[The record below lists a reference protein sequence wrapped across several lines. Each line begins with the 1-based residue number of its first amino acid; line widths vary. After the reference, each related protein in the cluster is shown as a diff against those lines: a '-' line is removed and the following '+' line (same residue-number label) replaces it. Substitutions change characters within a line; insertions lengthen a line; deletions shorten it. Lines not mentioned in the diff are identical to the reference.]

1 MEASLP
7 YWIDPM
13 APTLTQ
19 ERFREPGWIF
29 ERKFDGIRLLA
40 YNEGTDVRLFSRNRL
55 PQHLP
60 SVASAIARL
69 PSEDLILDGELTW
82 SDGRIEYH
90 LFDILRQDDRDLT
103 GLPWRDRRYRLEALP
118 LGTPLDLVALVDHAR
133 PWELARVSGW
143 EGVIA
148 KQIDSPYESKRSRH
162 WMKMKCEVEGRFV
175 VGGFTEPRGSRRGLG
190 ALLVGRREGANL
202 VFAGKVGTGLDTR
215 MLIELRRRLDL
226 LEIPGAPFTAG
237 SGLPRADVHWVTP
250 SIEVDVGF
258 IEWTVHNKL
267 RHPRLLAVREAP

>member
-1 MEASLP
+1 VEASLP

-162 WMKMKCEVEGRFV
+162 WMKMKCEVEATWFATRAWRTSRRTEGGRESRLR
-175 VGGFTEPRGSRRGLG
+175 GEGRYGPRHADAHRAAPSARPPRDPRGPLHSGKRI
-190 ALLVGRREGANL
+190 A
-202 VFAGKVGTGLDTR
+202 AG
-215 MLIELRRRLDL
+215 
-226 LEIPGAPFTAG
+226 
-237 SGLPRADVHWVTP
+237 
-250 SIEVDVGF
+250 
-258 IEWTVHNKL
+258 
-267 RHPRLLAVREAP
+267 